1 MDFHQSP
8 IERYAER
15 IFEHLCKEFDGK
27 KINSNECNLNLMKK
41 SFPHDFDEMEYGDP
55 EVSETQLE
63 VFSDNIDEIS
73 ESIHP
78 ETTTSQS
85 SNNVKKIK
93 KVKKPKE
100 KKEKKEK
107 KENKDKKEKKE
118 KKPKKEGPLVGY
130 FYYKDLTENKIL
142 IEKFAAENDFTD
154 KRKAAGA
161 LWKSL
166 TQEEKDFWT
175 QKSKDS
181 YELKKSQESS
191 SEVMIST

>member
-27 KINSNECNLNLMKK
+27 TINSNECNLNLMKK
-41 SFPHDFDEMEYGDP
+41 SFPHDFNELESGDP
-55 EVSETQLE
+55 EVSETQPE

-73 ESIHP
+73 ESIP
-78 ETTTSQS
+78 SETMTSQS
-85 SNNVKKIK
+85 SNNVNKIK

-100 KKEKKEK
+100 
-107 KENKDKKEKKE
+107 NKPKKE

-130 FYYKDLTENKIL
+130 FYYKDQPETKIL
-142 IEKFAAENDFTD
+142 IVEFSEENDITD
-154 KRKAAGA
+154 KRKAAAG

-166 TQEEKDFWT
+166 TQEERDSWT

-191 SEVMIST
+191 SEVIST